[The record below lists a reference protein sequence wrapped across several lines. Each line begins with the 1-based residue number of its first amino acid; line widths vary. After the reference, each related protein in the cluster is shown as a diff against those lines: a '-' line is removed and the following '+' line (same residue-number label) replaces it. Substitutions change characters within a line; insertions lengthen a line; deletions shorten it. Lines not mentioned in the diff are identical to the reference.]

1 MENVFENSILLI
13 GPPNVGKSSISRIL
27 SEKTSLPTISLDDSR
42 DKYYKELGYDR
53 NYANKLKMEEG
64 ILARYK
70 YWKQF
75 EAHHI
80 ANYLPIIDKEAIIR
94 FEASQTVY
102 EDPELFLKV
111 SNSIKKFENIILI
124 LPDIDLHES
133 WKIVNRIGK
142 VPTGSD
148 LSKLNWHLI
157 SSPCNSALA
166 TYTTCIGGR
175 KYEDVADE
183 IINHINEKKKA
194 KR

>member
-1 MENVFENSILLI
+1 MKNVS
-13 GPPNVGKSSISRIL
+13 KSVRL
-27 SEKTSLPTISLDDSR
+27 SEKVF
-42 DKYYKELGYDR
+42 
-53 NYANKLKMEEG
+53 NYINDYEG
-64 ILARYK
+64 
-70 YWKQF
+70 QGF
-75 EAHHI
+75 
-80 ANYLPIIDKEAIIR
+80 N
-94 FEASQTVY
+94 Q
-102 EDPELFLKV
+102 
-111 SNSIKKFENIILI
+111 KFENIILI